1 MIPATAFPGFRY
13 RVPRDGA
20 LFRAGLASS
29 AISKGAPGQPKRRQ
43 RSVRVSLARATLTCE
58 KKHLL
63 LIRNEAREV
72 QHVA

>member
-29 AISKGAPGQPKRRQ
+29 AISKGAPGQPKQRQ
-43 RSVRVSLARATLTCE
+43 RSVRVSLARATLT
-58 KKHLL
+58 
-63 LIRNEAREV
+63 
-72 QHVA
+72 